1 MVELVTV
8 CAILG
13 KVLTVEEYMAIV
25 AQKVYWFKSDWYHYL
40 NFDAIEGFGR
50 VIPVNKM
57 PKLEETVAIN

>member
-25 AQKVYWFKSDWYHYL
+25 AQKVYWFKSD
-40 NFDAIEGFGR
+40 
-50 VIPVNKM
+50 
-57 PKLEETVAIN
+57 